1 MTQTVIII
9 LFAVGAVALLV
20 VGYSIT
26 YFFRGRHIQ
35 SDVGDNENMRKLGL
49 KCTSQQIR
57 EDEAAL
63 RGVSPADL
71 PIGCP
76 GGDCNSCNTPLV
88 CETTARE

>member
-1 MTQTVIII
+1 MYMTRIVIIV

-35 SDVGDNENMRKLGL
+35 RDVGDNENMQKMGL

-63 RGVSPADL
+63 RGTSAHDL
-71 PIGCP
+71 FSGC
-76 GGDCNSCNTPLV
+76 GIGDCADCT
-88 CETTARE
+88 EDHDEK